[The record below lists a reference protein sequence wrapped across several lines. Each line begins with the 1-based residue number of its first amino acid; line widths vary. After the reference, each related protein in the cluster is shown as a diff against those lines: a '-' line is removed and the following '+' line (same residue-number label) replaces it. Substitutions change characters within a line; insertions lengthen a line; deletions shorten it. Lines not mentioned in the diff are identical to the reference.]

1 MSYRQQGGYE
11 RDYDRR
17 GGGRD
22 YRAAPPRERQQLN
35 YDDLDGDSSGLPP
48 PRYQRGGYD
57 DDRNGYRGGHDRRGD
72 HYSSRAGGERGGYE
86 RRRSRSPPPPR
97 RDDDYSRRDRDR
109 GQLSALIPLQVETD
123 KVLLS
128 TDSRPSRRSPSPR
141 RRTRSPS
148 RSRSPPSTSRRRSP
162 SPARRRDRERS
173 SPPPPRREDGRDRE
187 RSKSLVTADDA
198 ADVDEQDIAA
208 MMGFG
213 GFGTTQGKAHEGEL
227 SGAAVKRERAH
238 RQYMNRKGG
247 FNRPLDK
254 IK

>member
-57 DDRNGYRGGHDRRGD
+57 DDRSGPRGGYDRRGGAGD
-72 HYSSRAGGERGGYE
+72 YYSSRGGERGGYE

-109 GQLSALIPLQVETD
+109 E
-123 KVLLS
+123 
-128 TDSRPSRRSPSPR
+128 SRPSRRSPSPR

-148 RSRSPPSTSRRRSP
+148 RSRSPPSRSRRRSP